1 MIQFDITFLNKYCA
15 DNHVCAEKALQ
26 DNSILIEKRFI
37 CEFSGIDGADYFFT
51 IYGILRYDYDKE
63 RFTIINRKNDYM
75 SLISD
80 ILQTVYVSSD
90 HTLFDVLE
98 AYGVADMNM
107 LDAFPRYDDNGDNND
122 DEESM
127 VNV

>member
-1 MIQFDITFLNKYCA
+1 MFQFDITFLNKYCA

-26 DNSILIEKRFI
+26 DNLFLIEKKFI
-37 CEFSGIDGADYFFT
+37 CELSGIDGADYFFT

-75 SLISD
+75 ALISD

-90 HTLFDVLE
+90 HTIFDVLE
-98 AYGVADMNM
+98 AYGLADLSM
-107 LDAFPRYDDNGDNND
+107 LEAFPRYDDNSDDNED
-122 DEESM
+122 SM
-127 VNV
+127 VTV